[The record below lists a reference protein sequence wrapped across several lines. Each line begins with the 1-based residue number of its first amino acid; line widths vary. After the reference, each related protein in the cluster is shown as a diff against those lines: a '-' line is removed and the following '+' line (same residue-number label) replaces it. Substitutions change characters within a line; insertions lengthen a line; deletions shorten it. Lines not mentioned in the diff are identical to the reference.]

1 MLAQPMPPG
10 CVLIRDAILVAGLD
24 AAANR
29 DGTDRPDRINLR
41 GQGVR
46 CADGSGIRHGG
57 SSYRNRLLQPDTT
70 APLPQ
75 PAATLDGL
83 SIFGGIAGPQ
93 FGHLV
98 TQSLGR
104 LTACDRFPEARLVFI
119 AEQIGFDA
127 LPGYFLEL
135 LAHLGIRNPVQ
146 LVGAS
151 TRCEALI
158 LPQDLCNLE
167 RRPCV
172 ATAYRR
178 WLDRFRG
185 QPDASGGED
194 LYVSRGAL
202 GLDLGQF
209 LEENVLET
217 ALRRNGYSIF
227 HPETVPIGEQ
237 IRRYRAARRIIF
249 ADGSA
254 AHLWS
259 LFARPDS
266 RAAVILRR
274 PPYRHF
280 QAWFRSAGS
289 PKPVFLDFGLADL
302 SSPGRPGATVGVLDM
317 PAVWAALRDGGFH
330 DDPQPVGTPRDR
342 LTGWLSASGE
352 RTGRIPRPDLA
363 LDARSL
369 ALIAARRRFTLRETA

>member
-1 MLAQPMPPG
+1 M
-10 CVLIRDAILVAGLD
+10 IRDAILVAGLD
-24 AAANR
+24 AVVSDGGTNR
-29 DGTDRPDRINLR
+29 GDRIALR

-57 SSYRNRLLQPDTT
+57 SSYRNRFLQPDVT
-70 APLPQ
+70 APLPR

-83 SIFGGIAGPQ
+83 TIFGGIAGPQ

-104 LTACDRFPEARLVFI
+104 LTACDRFPEARLVFLS
-119 AEQIGFDA
+119 EQIGFEA

-135 LAHLGIRNPVQ
+135 LASLGIRNPVQ
-146 LVGAS
+146 LVAAS

-158 LPQDLCNLE
+158 LPPDLCNLE

-178 WLDRFRG
+178 WLERFRG
-185 QPDASGGED
+185 PPDAATGED

-209 LEENVLET
+209 LEESVLET
-217 ALRRNGYSIF
+217 ALRRNGYAIF

-237 IRRYRAARRIIF
+237 IRRYRAARRVIF

-266 RAAVILRR
+266 QAAVILRR

-289 PKPVFLDFGLADL
+289 PKPGFLDFGIADL

-317 PAVWAALRDGGFH
+317 PAVWAALRAMGFH

-342 LTGWLSASGE
+342 LTGWLSAAGE
-352 RTGRIPRPDLA
+352 RTGRIPRPDLPF
-363 LDARSL
+363 DPRSR